1 MHNERLSL
9 PVTIKMNNIYERQ
22 ALTLFLMFGALVKL
36 ASSLLPFTG

>member
-9 PVTIKMNNIYERQ
+9 PVTTKMNNIYESQ
-22 ALTLFLMFGALVKL
+22 ALTLFLMLGTLIKL